1 MLWAYGNFWIAE
13 LLLVLNFLNLVA
25 LYLRYPTTPRLI
37 HIPVVSG
44 PLAWTFVAIFWNG
57 AAMVGAHH
65 TPARILANIVVWAI
79 LVFGFLFLVAFKDY
93 YIGFELS
100 ILSACKL
107 YPPRASAVPHGS
119 MKLIAAEQKTTALAV
134 HQFGIQII
142 ALQWIFAF
150 VIMGVLFLTT
160 LIFAAPEVFGDK
172 GPRSQGGAGEDRER
186 QPLLNDQ

>member
-1 MLWAYGNFWIAE
+1 MLWVYGNFWIAE

-107 YPPRASAVPHGS
+107 TPHAFS
-119 MKLIAAEQKTTALAV
+119 CSTWELTAAEQKPTALAV
-134 HQFGIQII
+134 HQFGIKII
-142 ALQWIFAF
+142 SLQWIFAF

-160 LIFAAPEVFGDK
+160 LIFAAPEVFGEK
-172 GPRSQGGAGEDRER
+172 GPRSQGGVGEDRER

>member
-1 MLWAYGNFWIAE
+1 MLWVYGNFWIAE

-79 LVFGFLFLVAFKDY
+79 LIFGFLFLVAFKDY

-100 ILSACKL
+100 ILSACKF
-107 YPPRASAVPHGS
+107 YTPR
-119 MKLIAAEQKTTALAV
+119 
-134 HQFGIQII
+134 
-142 ALQWIFAF
+142 LQLFHL
-150 VIMGVLFLTT
+150 GV
-160 LIFAAPEVFGDK
+160 
-172 GPRSQGGAGEDRER
+172 
-186 QPLLNDQ
+186 

>member
-107 YPPRASAVPHGS
+107 Y
-119 MKLIAAEQKTTALAV
+119 
-134 HQFGIQII
+134 
-142 ALQWIFAF
+142 
-150 VIMGVLFLTT
+150 TT
-160 LIFAAPEVFGDK
+160 LPPPPLPGFSCSPLEYEANSSRTKNHSSRSSPVWNSNHCTPVDLRLCHHGRPLPNNSHLRR
-172 GPRSQGGAGEDRER
+172 PRGFRR
-186 QPLLNDQ
+186 QRPQEPRRCG